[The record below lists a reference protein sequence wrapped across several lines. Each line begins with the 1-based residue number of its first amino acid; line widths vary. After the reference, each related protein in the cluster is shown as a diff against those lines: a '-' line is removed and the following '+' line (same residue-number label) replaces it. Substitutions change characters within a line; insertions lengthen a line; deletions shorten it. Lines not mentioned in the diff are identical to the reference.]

1 MGAST
6 KAPRAALSAHDRE
19 GDYTDPHTSEK
30 SPRIMARRQGG
41 RARRS
46 APSRIFQREA
56 PSNWWIQRRAA
67 DATLRL
73 PSHNF
78 VAVRR
83 NAAPEANSNANAN
96 ARTRTQR
103 HLSRLASGQLVVDAS
118 RTRSHARKPP
128 CPPASYGFKRHRT
141 SPHCC
146 QKPNGIANTIR
157 PARAGR
163 DMWPLRI

>member
-1 MGAST
+1 MT
-6 KAPRAALSAHDRE
+6 Q
-19 GDYTDPHTSEK
+19 
-30 SPRIMARRQGG
+30 RRGL

-46 APSRIFQREA
+46 APSLIFQREA

-103 HLSRLASGQLVVDAS
+103 HLSRLASGQLVVD
-118 RTRSHARKPP
+118 HAREATR
-128 CPPASYGFKRHRT
+128 ASLTVH
-141 SPHCC
+141 PH
-146 QKPNGIANTIR
+146 PSMAPDAIGLARIAAKSQTE
-157 PARAGR
+157 
-163 DMWPLRI
+163 